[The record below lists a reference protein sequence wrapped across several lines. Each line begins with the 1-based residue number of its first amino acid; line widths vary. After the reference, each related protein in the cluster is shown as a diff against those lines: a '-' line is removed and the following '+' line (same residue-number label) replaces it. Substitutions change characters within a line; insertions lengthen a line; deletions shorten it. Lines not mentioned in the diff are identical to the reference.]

1 MCLYE
6 PEIALVKDDGAQLP
20 WFVHNKSFH
29 YYFTST
35 NLCKVSN
42 LCFVFFSPSS
52 RFLCWAL
59 VVQLGHGQY
68 VMFTVTQFYI
78 LIAELTLMQA
88 L

>member
-6 PEIALVKDDGAQLP
+6 PEIALVKHDGAP
-20 WFVHNKSFH
+20 

-35 NLCKVSN
+35 KLCKVSN